1 MNKIN
6 IDDFKRGFRSGLA
19 IGLGYLSVSIT
30 FGIGGIAAGLSWWQT
45 LLISMLT
52 LTSAGQFAAL
62 DIMMLPMQYV
72 QMLIAQLTINIR
84 YCFMSVSLAQKTD
97 EKFKGMSRVGLGF
110 FITDEIFAVASQ
122 EKSLTRSFFIG
133 LSILPYFGWAIGTLI
148 GTVLGAIL
156 PAIVLTA
163 LGIAIYGM
171 FIAIIVPE
179 LKSKAVLVVCLAA
192 AALSCA
198 FTYIPVI
205 NSLSIGIVISICSVA
220 AAAIGALLFPVKDD
234 EI

>member
-1 MNKIN
+1 MNNSNEYI
-6 IDDFKRGFRSGLA
+6 RGLRAGFA

-30 FGIGGIAAGLSWWQT
+30 FGIMGISSGLTWWQT

-62 DIMMLPMQYV
+62 DIMVLPGQFI
-72 QMLIAQLTINIR
+72 QMFIAQLTINIR
-84 YCFMSVSLAQKTD
+84 YCFMGVSLSQKTD
-97 EKFKGMSRVGLGF
+97 DRFKGWSRVGLSY

-122 EKSLTRSFFIG
+122 EKSLSRSFFIG
-133 LSILPYFGWAIGTLI
+133 LATLPYFGWAIGTLA
-148 GTVLGAIL
+148 GTILGSFL

-179 LKSKAVLVVCLAA
+179 LKHRSIAVVCSV
-192 AALSCA
+192 AALLSIA

-205 NSLSIGIVISICSVA
+205 NTLSIGIVISICSIA
-220 AAAIGALLFPVKDD
+220 AAAVGALLFPIKD
-234 EI
+234 ENM